1 MKDIIEKDDRKVSW
15 LIPLV
20 LGISCFMILF
30 IELAL
35 SCKHKFI
42 SERKLIIIL
51 LLLLLI
57 NNALFICFH
66 YLNIK
71 HYIIIA
77 TETVIASV
85 TEKYVAHLFLYIIPE
100 NYIICRIHGN
110 VLINIFS
117 MISRVLC
124 SGLLI
129 LLDTTD
135 INIFNVVVYSV
146 MTCLSFISLLLY
158 FIFYKD
164 IRIKAINRI
173 IKSNPSDEIKIATEV

>member
-129 LLDTTD
+129 ILDTTD
-135 INIFNVVVYSV
+135 INIFNVVMYFAFGRTTSACICIVAAIR
-146 MTCLSFISLLLY
+146 TFIY
-158 FIFYKD
+158 MFYAYK
-164 IRIKAINRI
+164 K
-173 IKSNPSDEIKIATEV
+173 